1 MKEKAV
7 INQNTF
13 KRYVWL
19 HVGALAVAMLFPLY
33 EWITSRLSLPFLRGC
48 FLHDYLHVYC
58 AFCGGT
64 RSVGAFLRFDFAAML
79 QYNALVPLLL
89 LALIAVDVIALM
101 RLLRGEEKL
110 FDLPRWCWI
119 AGIVALIGYAIL
131 RNYLMIAHGYDPV
144 GDLGAFWH

>member
-7 INQNTF
+7 INQNAL

-19 HVGALAVAMLFPLY
+19 HVGALAAAILFPVYQWL
-33 EWITSRLSLPFLRGC
+33 TSRLPFPFLRGC

-64 RSVGAFLRFDFAAML
+64 RSVGAFLRLDFAAML

-89 LALIAVDVIALM
+89 LALVAVDVLALT
-101 RLLRGEEKL
+101 RLLRGEETL

-119 AGIVALIGYAIL
+119 AGVAMLIGYMIL

-144 GDLGAFWH
+144 GDLGVFWR

>member
-7 INQNTF
+7 INQNAF

-64 RSVGAFLRFDFAAML
+64 R
-79 QYNALVPLLL
+79 
-89 LALIAVDVIALM
+89 
-101 RLLRGEEKL
+101 L
-110 FDLPRWCWI
+110 FVEQAP
-119 AGIVALIGYAIL
+119 
-131 RNYLMIAHGYDPV
+131 
-144 GDLGAFWH
+144 